1 MKPDQGLFQLDFD
14 DHHAVLGVPV
24 TADAKA
30 VRKRYLAIARML
42 HPDSLSG
49 ASATDAQRA
58 SDILSKLV
66 NPAYEALSQE
76 KSSTEHGIML
86 KLKAQ
91 SLRQVGTAPT
101 VGSTAAQTL
110 LKAPHADAAYRKAV
124 SGLAESQFE
133 NLENVSEVIGELS
146 ELNLIYLYRS
156 SANDGPSVNTPASN
170 ARPRSAAA
178 PAASVAAPTVPTPRQ
193 NQAAI
198 LESYVNRA
206 QEYDQNRDYSRAILE
221 LREAVKAYPN
231 HAQCHSYLSALYFKA
246 GQGTMAR
253 IHAKRALEIDP
264 NDERAL
270 SVQARVDK
278 ASGGSTSGSA
288 QTAKSK
294 GSNAKA
300 SDPKSSDKGGGF
312 FGLFGGKKK

>member
-1 MKPDQGLFQLDFD
+1 MKPDQGLFQLDFN

-30 VRKRYLAIARML
+30 VRKRYLAIARRL

-49 ASATDAQRA
+49 ASEADAQRA

-76 KSSTEHGIML
+76 KTSTEHGIML
-86 KLKAQ
+86 KLKGQ
-91 SLRQVGTAPT
+91 TLRRVGTAPD
-101 VGSTAAQTL
+101 VSSTAAQTL
-110 LKAPHADAAYRKAV
+110 LKAPHADAAYRKAI
-124 SGLAESQFE
+124 SGLAESQFD
-133 NLENVSEVIGELS
+133 NLETVPEVIGELS
-146 ELNLIYLYRS
+146 ELNLIYLYRT
-156 SANDGPSVNTPASN
+156 SANDGPSVNTSTSN
-170 ARPRSAAA
+170 TKPRSAAA
-178 PAASVAAPTVPTPRQ
+178 PAPSASTPTVPTPRQ

-198 LESYVNRA
+198 LESYINRA

-231 HAQCHSYLSALYFKA
+231 NVQCHSYLSALYLKA

-264 NDERAL
+264 NDERAR

-278 ASGGSTSGSA
+278 TSGGSTAASA
-288 QTAKSK
+288 QPTKSK
-294 GSNAKA
+294 GGPAKA
-300 SDPKSSDKGGGF
+300 TNPKSANQGGGF

>member
-49 ASATDAQRA
+49 STTIDAQRA
-58 SDILSKLV
+58 SDVLSKLI
-66 NPAYEALSQE
+66 NPAYEALTQE

-86 KLKAQ
+86 KLKGQ

-101 VGSTAAQTL
+101 VSSTEAQTL
-110 LKAPHADAAYRKAV
+110 LKTPHVDAAYRKAV
-124 SGLAESQFE
+124 GSLAESQFDD
-133 NLENVSEVIGELS
+133 LENVTGVIGQLS

-156 SANDGPSVNTPASN
+156 SANDGPSVGSPTGTAKPRSN
-170 ARPRSAAA
+170 AA
-178 PAASVAAPTVPTPRQ
+178 PTSPTTTVPTPRQ

-206 QEYDQNRDYSRAILE
+206 QEYEQNRDYSRAILE

-231 HAQCHSYLSALYFKA
+231 NVQCHSYLSAIYLKA
-246 GQGTMAR
+246 GQSTMAR

-264 NDERAL
+264 NDERAQ

-278 ASGGSTSGSA
+278 TSGGSTTGSA
-288 QTAKSK
+288 QTTKSK
-294 GSNAKA
+294 GGNAKA
-300 SDPKSSDKGGGF
+300 SNPKSANQGGGF

>member
-1 MKPDQGLFQLDFD
+1 MKPEQGLFQLDFD

-30 VRKRYLAIARML
+30 VRKRYLAIARLL

-49 ASATDAQRA
+49 ATATDAQRA

-86 KLKAQ
+86 KLKGQ
-91 SLRQVGTAPT
+91 TLRRVGTAPAVSSAT
-101 VGSTAAQTL
+101 AQTL
-110 LKAPHADAAYRKAV
+110 LNAPHADAAYRKAV
-124 SGLAESQFE
+124 SSLAETQFA
-133 NLENVSEVIGELS
+133 NLETVSEVIGELS
-146 ELNLIYLYRS
+146 ELNLVYLYRS
-156 SANDGPSVNTPASN
+156 SANDGSSTSASASVAKT
-170 ARPRSAAA
+170 RSAAA
-178 PAASVAAPTVPTPRQ
+178 SSPPPATVPTPRQ

-231 HAQCHSYLSALYFKA
+231 NVQCHSYLAALYLKA

-264 NDERAL
+264 NDERART
-270 SVQARVDK
+270 VQARVDK
-278 ASGGSTSGSA
+278 ASGSSA
-288 QTAKSK
+288 AGAPQTAKTK
-294 GSNAKA
+294 GDNAKTA
-300 SDPKSSDKGGGF
+300 NPKSSDKGGGF

>member
-49 ASATDAQRA
+49 AAATDAQRA

-66 NPAYEALSQE
+66 NPAYEALTQE

-91 SLRQVGTAPT
+91 SLRQIGTAPT
-101 VGSTAAQTL
+101 VSSAEAQSL

-124 SGLAESQFE
+124 GSLAESQFDD
-133 NLENVSEVIGELS
+133 LENVTGVIGELS

-156 SANDGPSVNTPASN
+156 SANDGPSVGSPAS
-170 ARPRSAAA
+170 AAKSRPNAA
-178 PAASVAAPTVPTPRQ
+178 PSAPTTTVPTARQ

-231 HAQCHSYLSALYFKA
+231 NVQCHSYLSAIYLKA
-246 GQGTMAR
+246 GQSTMAR

-264 NDERAL
+264 NDERAQ

-278 ASGGSTSGSA
+278 TSGGSTSGST

-294 GSNAKA
+294 GSNTKA
-300 SDPKSSDKGGGF
+300 SNSKSSNQGGGF

>member
-49 ASATDAQRA
+49 ATAIDAQRA

-66 NPAYEALSQE
+66 NPAYEALTQE
-76 KSSTEHGIML
+76 KSGTEHGIML
-86 KLKAQ
+86 KLKGQ
-91 SLRQVGTAPT
+91 SLRQIGTAPT
-101 VGSTAAQTL
+101 VSSTEAQSL

-124 SGLAESQFE
+124 SSLAESQF
-133 NLENVSEVIGELS
+133 NDLENVTAVIGELS

-156 SANDGPSVNTPASN
+156 SANDGPSMS
-170 ARPRSAAA
+170 S
-178 PAASVAAPTVPTPRQ
+178 PAASAAKPRPSAAPNTPTTTVPTPRQ

-198 LESYVNRA
+198 LESYINRA

-231 HAQCHSYLSALYFKA
+231 NVQCHSYLSALYLKA

-264 NDERAL
+264 NDERAR

-278 ASGGSTSGSA
+278 TSGGSTAASA
-288 QTAKSK
+288 QTAKPK
-294 GSNAKA
+294 GGNAKA
-300 SDPKSSDKGGGF
+300 ANPKSSNQGGGF

>member
-14 DHHAVLGVPV
+14 DYHAVLGVPV

-30 VRKRYLAIARML
+30 VRKRYLTIARML

-49 ASATDAQRA
+49 ATATNAQRA

-66 NPAYEALSQE
+66 NPAYEALTQE
-76 KSSTEHGIML
+76 KSGTEHGIML
-86 KLKAQ
+86 KLKGQ
-91 SLRQVGTAPT
+91 SLRQIGTAPA
-101 VGSTAAQTL
+101 VGSTEAQSL

-124 SGLAESQFE
+124 SSLAESQFDD
-133 NLENVSEVIGELS
+133 LENVTAVIGELS

-156 SANDGPSVNTPASN
+156 SANDGPSVSSPAS
-170 ARPRSAAA
+170 AAKPRPNAA
-178 PAASVAAPTVPTPRQ
+178 PSAPATTVSTPRQ

-198 LESYVNRA
+198 LESYINRA
-206 QEYDQNRDYSRAILE
+206 QEYDQDRDYSRAILE

-231 HAQCHSYLSALYFKA
+231 NVQCHSYLSALYLKA

-264 NDERAL
+264 NDERAR

-278 ASGGSTSGSA
+278 TSGGVASGSA
-288 QTAKSK
+288 QAVKSK
-294 GSNAKA
+294 GGNTKA
-300 SDPKSSDKGGGF
+300 ANPKSSNQGGGF

>member
-1 MKPDQGLFQLDFD
+1 MKPDQGLFKLDFD

-49 ASATDAQRA
+49 STTIDAQRA
-58 SDILSKLV
+58 SDVLSKLV
-66 NPAYEALSQE
+66 NPAYEALTQE

-86 KLKAQ
+86 KLKGQ

-101 VGSTAAQTL
+101 VSSPEAQTL
-110 LKAPHADAAYRKAV
+110 LKAPHVDAAYRKAI
-124 SGLAESQFE
+124 GNLAESQFD
-133 NLENVSEVIGELS
+133 NLDNVTGIIGQLS

-156 SANDGPSVNTPASN
+156 SANDGPSVGSSAST
-170 ARPRSAAA
+170 AKPRPNAA
-178 PAASVAAPTVPTPRQ
+178 PTGPKTTVPTPRQ

-206 QEYDQNRDYSRAILE
+206 QEYEQNRDYSRAILE

-231 HAQCHSYLSALYFKA
+231 NVQCHSYLSAIYFKA
-246 GQGTMAR
+246 GQSTMAR

-264 NDERAL
+264 NDERAQ

-278 ASGGSTSGSA
+278 ASGGSTTGSA
-288 QTAKSK
+288 QAAKSK
-294 GSNAKA
+294 GDNAKA
-300 SDPKSSDKGGGF
+300 SNSKSSNQGGGF

>member
-49 ASATDAQRA
+49 SNTIDAQRA
-58 SDILSKLV
+58 SDVLSKLV
-66 NPAYEALSQE
+66 NPAYEALTQE

-86 KLKAQ
+86 KLKGQ
-91 SLRQVGTAPT
+91 SLRQIGTAPT
-101 VGSTAAQTL
+101 VSSTEAQTL

-124 SGLAESQFE
+124 SSIAESQFD
-133 NLENVSEVIGELS
+133 NLEHVTEIIGELS

-156 SANDGPSVNTPASN
+156 SANDGPSAGSPASAAKPRPN
-170 ARPRSAAA
+170 AVPSTPTA
-178 PAASVAAPTVPTPRQ
+178 TVPTPRQ

-198 LESYVNRA
+198 LESYINRA

-221 LREAVKAYPN
+221 LREAVKAYPSN
-231 HAQCHSYLSALYFKA
+231 VQCHSYLSALYLKA

-264 NDERAL
+264 NDERAR

-278 ASGGSTSGSA
+278 TSGGSTSGSA
-288 QTAKSK
+288 QTVKSK
-294 GSNAKA
+294 GGNAKA
-300 SDPKSSDKGGGF
+300 TNPKSANQGGGF

>member
-49 ASATDAQRA
+49 ATATNAQRA
-58 SDILSKLV
+58 SDVLSKLV

-86 KLKAQ
+86 KLKGQ

-101 VGSTAAQTL
+101 VNSTTAQTL
-110 LKAPHADAAYRKAV
+110 LKASHADAAYRKAV
-124 SGLAESQFE
+124 SGLAASQFD

-156 SANDGPSVNTPASN
+156 SANDGPSVSSPAS
-170 ARPRSAAA
+170 AAKSRPNAA
-178 PAASVAAPTVPTPRQ
+178 PNAPTTTVPTPRQ

-221 LREAVKAYPN
+221 LREAVKVYPN
-231 HAQCHSYLSALYFKA
+231 NIQCHSYLSALYLKA

-264 NDERAL
+264 NDERARA
-270 SVQARVDK
+270 VQARVDK
-278 ASGGSTSGSA
+278 ASGASTSGSTQA
-288 QTAKSK
+288 AKSK
-294 GSNAKA
+294 GGNAKA
-300 SDPKSSDKGGGF
+300 SNPKASDKGGGF

>member
-49 ASATDAQRA
+49 AEATDAQRA

-66 NPAYEALSQE
+66 NPAYEALTQE

-86 KLKAQ
+86 KLKGQ
-91 SLRQVGTAPT
+91 SLRQIGTAPT
-101 VGSTAAQTL
+101 VSSTEAQSL

-124 SGLAESQFE
+124 SSLAESQFD
-133 NLENVSEVIGELS
+133 NLENVTEVIGELS

-156 SANDGPSVNTPASN
+156 SANDGPSASAPATAAK
-170 ARPRSAAA
+170 ARPNAA
-178 PAASVAAPTVPTPRQ
+178 PAASTTTVPTPRQ

-206 QEYDQNRDYSRAILE
+206 QEYEQNRDYSRAILE

-231 HAQCHSYLSALYFKA
+231 NLQCHSYLSALYLKA

-264 NDERAL
+264 NDERAR

-278 ASGGSTSGSA
+278 TSGGATSGAA
-288 QTAKSK
+288 QATKPKGGNTKTA
-294 GSNAKA
+294 N
-300 SDPKSSDKGGGF
+300 PKSANQGGGF